1 MSRTLR
7 TMLDQTP
14 LVKNLENDSYM
25 KILLDDKPTLEDLF
39 AGIDIALIRHQLH
52 DAQTSLGSMPAGIK
66 KMISQAEFLQVIASI
81 FSGEPLQQ
89 TA

>member
-1 MSRTLR
+1 
-7 TMLDQTP
+7 MLAETP

-39 AGIDIALIRHQLH
+39 AGIDIALVRHQLH
-52 DAQTSLGSMPAGIK
+52 DSQASLGSMPAGIK
-66 KMISQAEFLQVIASI
+66 KLISQAEFPQVIARI
-81 FSGEPLQQ
+81 FCGDPHEQ